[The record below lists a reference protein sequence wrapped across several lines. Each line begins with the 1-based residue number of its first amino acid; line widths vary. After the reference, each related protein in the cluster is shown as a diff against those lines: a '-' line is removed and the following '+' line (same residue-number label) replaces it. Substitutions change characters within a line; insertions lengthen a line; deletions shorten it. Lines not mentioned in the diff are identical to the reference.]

1 MNKYNDL
8 ELSILSCIVQKP
20 ELMDQVI
27 LDDKYFVK
35 HKKIWLFMK
44 SFYNKFHNFDFA
56 LMYSICK
63 DKYRIVEYIMW
74 LMEKEPRLFL
84 FNDYQKQLM
93 ELYDELEKEKY
104 IIEKIY
110 SLANDLYVR
119 SITSDEFKI
128 KLNDIYKNAD
138 EIFRKE
144 EKDENN

>member
-20 ELMDQVI
+20 ELMEQVI
-27 LDDKYFVK
+27 LDDKYFIK
-35 HKKIWLFMK
+35 HKKIWLFLK
-44 SFYNKFHNFDFA
+44 SFYNKFHNFDLT

-84 FNDYQKQLM
+84 FNDYQKQLI

-119 SITSDEFKI
+119 SINSDEFKI
-128 KLNDIYKNAD
+128 KLDDIYKNAD
-138 EIFRKE
+138 EIFKE
-144 EKDENN
+144 E